1 MLAPEFPAGYV
12 TRASL
17 LQRLDGV
24 LERRLTVLQAPAGFG
39 KTTVLADVVRRRR
52 EQGVIVA
59 WVSLDDDDTPNLF
72 GSYLAYAFEH
82 AGLDPDLLSAHD
94 AWVSS
99 PAVQQ
104 MGMLARAIERHEGA
118 CLLVLDEVDRLPR
131 RTVQLVHLLLRRAP
145 RNLHVA
151 LTFRV
156 NPGLELATHL
166 LDGGAVVGAD
176 TLRFSTADIE
186 RFFDRTLSEEELA
199 GVEECTAGWPVAL
212 TIYRDGR
219 AGKGRLLDADAVAIT
234 ENYISM
240 GLLSD
245 LSKQDRVC
253 LLDLAVFD
261 WIDAELVDDV
271 LRSSAARLRIVSSS
285 SLNGLLLPVGPDG
298 TVRRLHPLLRGPLPS
313 RALGRGPGSQAFSA
327 QADCP
332 GALSPGPT
340 DGIVARCRRAGQQP
354 AGRRSQS
361 RVTAD
366 AGSGCGRG

>member
-1 MLAPEFPAGYV
+1 MWSGAGGS
-12 TRASL
+12 R
-17 LQRLDGV
+17 
-24 LERRLTVLQAPAGFG
+24 
-39 KTTVLADVVRRRR
+39 
-52 EQGVIVA
+52 GVIVA

-131 RTVQLVHLLLRRAP
+131 RTVQLIHLLLRRAP

-151 LTFRV
+151 LTFRL

-271 LRSSAARLRIVSSS
+271 LRSSAARLRICV
-285 SLNGLLLPVGPDG
+285 LVVAERPAAARRPGWHRAPPAPAAQG
-298 TVRRLHPLLRGPLPS
+298 TTAFTCSRS
-313 RALGRGPGSQAFSA
+313 RAPDRKRSLHKRIAR
-327 QADCP
+327 
-332 GALSPGPT
+332 ALSHRGQLTASWRDAGAPGNNRLVG
-340 DGIVARCRRAGQQP
+340 DLNRALRR
-354 AGRRSQS
+354 
-361 RVTAD
+361 D

>member
-1 MLAPEFPAGYV
+1 MWSGAGGS
-12 TRASL
+12 R
-17 LQRLDGV
+17 
-24 LERRLTVLQAPAGFG
+24 
-39 KTTVLADVVRRRR
+39 
-52 EQGVIVA
+52 GVIVA

-131 RTVQLVHLLLRRAP
+131 RTVQLIHLLLRRAP

-151 LTFRV
+151 LTFRL